1 MTEMKSN
8 KKGTGRGFFSRS
20 LLLIVSFVIALVLW
34 YMGTMQNQ
42 TQIARIYSD
51 IPVKFINEDALSDLS
66 LTAQQLKNVKVDA
79 VLKGYFS
86 DMNEI
91 NEEELVAVIDLSEQ
105 RFPGKYTVTPSV
117 AGCSADISVSRIGN
131 VDIVIEKIIK
141 KQLNIDIEIQGVP
154 ADGYYIDKENIHYQK
169 TVDVTCGAS
178 ISRNIAGAKIVI
190 DATGRKS
197 DFDVNLNI
205 ILLDPQGK
213 EADSSRVKL
222 QQYSVSV
229 RVAVAAYA
237 QTGE

>member
-105 RFPGKYTVTPSV
+105 RFPGKYTVTPYV
-117 AGCSADISVSRIGN
+117 AGCSADISV
-131 VDIVIEKIIK
+131 
-141 KQLNIDIEIQGVP
+141 
-154 ADGYYIDKENIHYQK
+154 
-169 TVDVTCGAS
+169 
-178 ISRNIAGAKIVI
+178 
-190 DATGRKS
+190 
-197 DFDVNLNI
+197 
-205 ILLDPQGK
+205 
-213 EADSSRVKL
+213 
-222 QQYSVSV
+222 
-229 RVAVAAYA
+229 
-237 QTGE
+237 